1 MKTTLLPLLVTLSG
15 LLQSRAHLHFE
26 NLALRQQLAMITHR
40 DSRRLR
46 FRRGERFFWVWL
58 YRLWPDCLH
67 TLRIFSPDTLLG
79 WHRKGFRLYWRWK
92 SRHRPGGRPP
102 VPLEVRDLIRRLSR
116 ENPLWGA
123 PRVHGELR
131 MLGIEVSQTAVAKY
145 MVRHRGPPSQ
155 NWRTFLHNHA
165 KDNVSIDFFTV
176 PTLTFRILYV
186 FLVLSHERRQ
196 VIHFNVTEHP
206 TSRWAGQQVVEAF
219 PWEEAPRYLLRD
231 RDKVYGA
238 EFRCRVCSLAIE
250 EVLTTPRSPWQ
261 NPYVERLIGSI
272 RRECLNHVIVF
283 NDRHLK
289 RLLRSYFAYYHSAR
303 THLALEK
310 QCPQRRAIERASQGN
325 IIAFPHLG
333 GLHHEYRRTA

>member
-1 MKTTLLPLLVTLSG
+1 MKTTLLPLLVTLFG
-15 LLQSRAHLHFE
+15 LLRNRAHLHLE
-26 NLALRQQLAMITHR
+26 VLALRQQLAMVTHR
-40 DSRRLR
+40 DQRRFH
-46 FRRGERFFWVWL
+46 FRQRERFFWVWL

-67 TLRIFSPDTLLG
+67 TLRIFSPDTLMG
-79 WHRKGFRLYWRWK
+79 WHRKSFRLYWTWK

-102 VPLEVRDLIRRLSR
+102 VSLEVRDLIRRLSR
-116 ENPLWGA
+116 ENLLWGA

-145 MVRHRGPPSQ
+145 MVRYRRPPSQ

-165 KDNVSIDFFTV
+165 KDLVSIDLFTV
-176 PTLTFRILYV
+176 PTVTFRILYV
-186 FLVLSHERRQ
+186 FLVLSHERRN

-206 TSRWAGQQVVEAF
+206 TSRWTGQQVVEAL
-219 PWEEAPRYLLRD
+219 PWEKSSLYLLRD

-238 EFRCRVCSLAIE
+238 EFCRRVRSLAIE

-289 RLLRSYFAYYHSAR
+289 RLHRSYFVYYHAAR

-310 QCPQRRAIERASQGN
+310 QCPQRRLIQGSSQ
-325 IIAFPHLG
+325 
-333 GLHHEYRRTA
+333 